1 MQWDMGWKL
10 YAIGLLFCGQIYQKN
25 ISFSILS
32 ENLKRKQRT
41 ENARH
46 MHVNYAMLVN
56 KI

>member
-1 MQWDMGWKL
+1 MGWKL
-10 YAIGLLFCGQIYQKN
+10 YAIGLLFCGQIYQNN